1 MVRTHR
7 DLEIW
12 KTGIEL
18 VEKIYKGISG
28 FLMKEIYDITSQ
40 MRRAAVS
47 IPSNIAEGVA
57 RNSGKEF
64 THFLYINLGSLS
76 ELETQVII
84 ANKIGYLD
92 SLDMINSIEILR
104 KKLLNFIEYVKTKI
118 K

>member
-12 KTGIEL
+12 KMGIEL

-28 FLMKEIYDITSQ
+28 FLMKEIYGITSQ

-64 THFLYINLGSLS
+64 IQFLYISLGSLS

-84 ANKIGYLD
+84 ASKIGYLD
-92 SLDMINSIEILR
+92 SLDLVNSIEIL
-104 KKLLNFIEYVKTKI
+104 KKMLLNFIKYVKTKI

>member
-12 KTGIEL
+12 KMGIEL

-28 FLMKEIYDITSQ
+28 FPREEVYGITSQ

-47 IPSNIAEGVA
+47 IPSNIAEGAA

-64 THFLYINLGSLS
+64 IQFLYISLGSLS

-92 SLDMINSIEILR
+92 SLDMINSIEIL
-104 KKLLNFIEYVKTKI
+104 KKMLLNFIKYVKTKI

>member
-1 MVRTHR
+1 MVRTHK

-12 KTGIEL
+12 KMGIEL
-18 VEKIYKGISG
+18 VEKIYKGTNV
-28 FLMKEIYDITSQ
+28 FPREEIYGITSQ

-57 RNSGKEF
+57 RNSRKEF
-64 THFLYINLGSLS
+64 IQFLYISLGSLS

-92 SLDMINSIEILR
+92 SLGMINSIEILR
-104 KKLLNFIEYVKTKI
+104 KMLLNFIKYVKTKI

>member
-12 KTGIEL
+12 KMGIEL

-47 IPSNIAEGVA
+47 IPSNIAKGAA

-64 THFLYINLGSLS
+64 IQFLYISSGSLS

-84 ANKIGYLD
+84 VSKIGYLD
-92 SLDMINSIEILR
+92 SLDRINSIEILR
-104 KKLLNFIEYVKTKI
+104 KILLNFIKYVKTKI